1 MSEEMKILNDQ
12 EVENISGGGAS
23 GYFWQDGAVIYYR
36 VAAGDTLSEIALRAQ
51 VPMSQIL
58 AFNPTLKNPDTISVG
73 QILRIR

>member
-1 MSEEMKILNDQ
+1 MKILNDQ

-23 GYFWQDGAVIYYR
+23 GTFWQDGAVIYYR

-58 AFNPTLKNPDTISVG
+58 AFNPTLKNPDRISVG